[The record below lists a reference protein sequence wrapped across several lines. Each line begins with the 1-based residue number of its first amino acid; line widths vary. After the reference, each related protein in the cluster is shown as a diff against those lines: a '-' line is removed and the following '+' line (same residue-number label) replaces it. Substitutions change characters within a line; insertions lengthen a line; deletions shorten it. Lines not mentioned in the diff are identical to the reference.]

1 MMGAPHRQWTCL
13 LKWALREGS
22 FKKEQ
27 LCGMYR
33 RALRVRRQKFEAS
46 LESGE
51 DGEHEGC
58 EWGRTGSPSPSPH
71 LTQIRVLQNTV
82 LHVGGGAVQIPAFLA
97 EKDLAACTSPT
108 AWWPSPRLQH
118 ARLLRK
124 DPLSAGGNTDAQ
136 YSAPSSLAR
145 APAPVCS
152 ARAQGRAFT
161 CPPGPPGRRAAR
173 RG

>member
-1 MMGAPHRQWTCL
+1 MGAPHRQWTCL

-27 LCGMYR
+27 LCGMYW
-33 RALRVRRQKFEAS
+33 RALGVRRQKFEGS
-46 LESGE
+46 LGSGE
-51 DGEHEGC
+51 GGEHKGC
-58 EWGRTGSPSPSPH
+58 EWGRTGSSSLSPH
-71 LTQIRVLQNTV
+71 LTQIRMLQNTV
-82 LHVGGGAVQIPAFLA
+82 LHVGGGAVQVPAFLA

-124 DPLSAGGNTDAQ
+124 DPLPVDGNTDAQ
-136 YSAPSSLAR
+136 YTAPAPAAR

-161 CPPGPPGRRAAR
+161 CPPGPSGRRAAR